1 MKDDLSQ
8 KNTGKNDIFFK
19 YSENIVFPKKLA
31 PEYDLSCT
39 TRKNGISFS
48 RKYDIFS
55 RRKVKDD
62 ISQKVHVDMI
72 RKG

>member
-8 KNTGKNDIFFK
+8 KNTWKNDIFFK
-19 YSENIVFPKKLA
+19 CSENIVFPKKIAL
-31 PEYDLSCT
+31 EYDLSCT
-39 TRKNGISFS
+39 TRKNGISIS

-62 ISQKVHVDMI
+62 IS
-72 RKG
+72 

>member
-8 KNTGKNDIFFK
+8 KNTWKNDIFFK
-19 YSENIVFPKKLA
+19 CSENIVFPKKIA

-39 TRKNGISFS
+39 TRKNGISIS

-62 ISQKVHVDMI
+62 IS
-72 RKG
+72 